1 MLLHVNHLTINMIL
15 NKSSYL
21 QYLNIFGVQNKMNKT
36 ANLLLSYL
44 DHRYMQL
51 CNYESALVLLGF
63 PLSYIANLS
72 NDWLDLC
79 SSSTY
84 QRNHTHL
91 YKVFCWIFFF
101 LLVLSS
107 FFQTLHAKWSDYF
120 SENKLQA
127 IIDFSVHQHL
137 IDKHRQ

>member
-1 MLLHVNHLTINMIL
+1 MYIYVNVTTC
-15 NKSSYL
+15 KSF
-21 QYLNIFGVQNKMNKT
+21 NIFGVQNKMNKT

-107 FFQTLHAKWSDYF
+107 FFQTLHAKWSDQF
-120 SENKLQA
+120 SENDYMQLQV
-127 IIDFSVHQHL
+127 SRHQQF
-137 IDKHRQ
+137 HRSQSAK